1 MTPVARILLPILALV
16 LAGLSSLAQA
26 LTIEPYTAQALAAAQ
41 SAGRPVAVLF
51 HADWCGTCKQQDKAF
66 SQLKTEGG
74 LDMVLLVA
82 DYDREKDLRRN
93 LNVRSQSTLVVF
105 RGSAEKAR
113 VGGETDPAKLRAALR
128 TAL

>member
-26 LTIEPYTAQALAAAQ
+26 LTIEPYTAQALTAAQ
-41 SAGRPVAVLF
+41 AAGRPVAVLF

-105 RGSAEKAR
+105 RGSSEKAR

>member
-1 MTPVARILLPILALV
+1 MTSFARMLRLILAIV
-16 LAGLSSLAQA
+16 FAGLSTLAQA
-26 LTIEPYTAQALAAAQ
+26 LTIEPYSAQALATAQ
-41 SAGRPVAVLF
+41 NAGRPVAVLF
-51 HADWCGTCKQQDKAF
+51 HAEWCSTCKQQDKAF

-93 LNVRSQSTLVVF
+93 MNVRSQSTLVVF
-105 RGSAEKAR
+105 RGSIEKTR
-113 VGGETDPAKLRAALR
+113 VGGETDPGKLRAALR

>member
-26 LTIEPYTAQALAAAQ
+26 LTIEPYSAQALATAQ

-105 RGSAEKAR
+105 RGTAEKTR

>member
-1 MTPVARILLPILALV
+1 
-16 LAGLSSLAQA
+16 
-26 LTIEPYTAQALAAAQ
+26 
-41 SAGRPVAVLF
+41 VAVHF

>member
-1 MTPVARILLPILALV
+1 MTPLARMLRPILALV
-16 LAGLSSLAQA
+16 FAGLSTLAQA
-26 LTIEPYTAQALAAAQ
+26 LTIEPYSAQALATAQ
-41 SAGRPVAVLF
+41 NAGRPVAVLF
-51 HADWCGTCKQQDKAF
+51 HAEWCGTCKQQDKAF
-66 SQLKTEGG
+66 AQLKTEAG

-93 LNVRSQSTLVVF
+93 MNVRSQSTLVVF
-105 RGSAEKAR
+105 RGNVEKTR

>member
-26 LTIEPYTAQALAAAQ
+26 LTIEPYSAQALATAQ

-105 RGSAEKAR
+105 RGSSEKAR

>member
-41 SAGRPVAVLF
+41 AAGRPVAVLF

-66 SQLKTEGG
+66 SQLKTEAG

-105 RGSAEKAR
+105 RGSAEKTR